1 MFINF
6 APVTVREG
14 VKLKE
19 SSSFLPITYEH
30 GHTEK
35 SINYEITTGFAT
47 IVLAVW
53 TSPVGMM
60 ICSSVIGFF
69 LAAFGPTVAECA
81 CLLLGPRLFNFG
93 YGYLMVLMGVGW
105 LLGAPAAG

>member
-1 MFINF
+1 M
-6 APVTVREG
+6 
-14 VKLKE
+14 
-19 SSSFLPITYEH
+19 
-30 GHTEK
+30 
-35 SINYEITTGFAT
+35 AT
-47 IVLAVW
+47 FVLAVW

-81 CLLLGPRLFNFG
+81 CLILGPRLFNFG

-105 LLGAPAAG
+105 LIGAPAAG